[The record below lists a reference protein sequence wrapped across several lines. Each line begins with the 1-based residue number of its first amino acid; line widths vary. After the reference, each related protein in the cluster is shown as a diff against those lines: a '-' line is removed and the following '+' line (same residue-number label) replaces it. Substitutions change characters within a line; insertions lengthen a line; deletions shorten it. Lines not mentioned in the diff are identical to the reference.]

1 HTKLYLKLKK
11 CYHKLYGLLVKSAVL
26 NKIEDRLVKLNYLF
40 EFDKFKNNNI
50 ASVLADIFSQYKY
63 IWEIRGDGNCF
74 YRALCFG
81 HLESLLQKD
90 RNSFKY
96 LLNMVNVHVSTVV
109 LFSKIKYCIFTI
121 ITFVGVLEQCEA
133 DEHGDT
139 LLQLFNEQTTFD
151 SMVQYLRLLTLAY
164 LQNHADFFS
173 HFVEA
178 PIGKSVK
185 NKCLFTMREVET
197 MAMECD
203 HIDILALSE
212 ALGVSIHIAS
222 IEGETDSPSLH
233 LLYKTAHYD
242 ILYPHHCH

>member
-1 HTKLYLKLKK
+1 MDRYALAILKQ
-11 CYHKLYGLLVKSAVL
+11 
-26 NKIEDRLVKLNYLF
+26 F
-40 EFDKFKNNNI
+40 NI
-50 ASVLADIFSQYKY
+50 SSVLMDIFSQYMY
-63 IWEIRGDGNCF
+63 IREIRGDGNCF
-74 YRALCFG
+74 YRTLCFG

-96 LLNMVNVHVSTVV
+96 LLNMVNVHAS
-109 LFSKIKYCIFTI
+109 LPWYYFLKSRFSFSL
-121 ITFVGVLEQCEA
+121 V
-133 DEHGDT
+133 T

-151 SMVQYLRLLTLAY
+151 SLVQYLRLLTLAY

-178 PIGKSVK
+178 RSLKVY
-185 NKCLFTMREVET
+185 CTQEVET

-212 ALGVSIHIAS
+212 ALMERLGHHTIP
-222 IEGETDSPSLH
+222 EGTQPSLH

>member
-1 HTKLYLKLKK
+1 QMDARQFVSSREEIPTGGGICK
-11 CYHKLYGLLVKSAVL
+11 VL
-26 NKIEDRLVKLNYLF
+26 
-40 EFDKFKNNNI
+40 
-50 ASVLADIFSQYKY
+50 DIFSQYKY

-90 RNSFKY
+90 RAELLAAGIDENSFKY
-96 LLNMVNVHVSTVV
+96 LLNM
-109 LFSKIKYCIFTI
+109 
-121 ITFVGVLEQCEA
+121 FVGVLEQCEA

-178 PIGKSVK
+178 PSQ
-185 NKCLFTMREVET
+185 VET

-212 ALGVSIHIAS
+212 ALDGQRLAHHTIP
-222 IEGETDSPSLH
+222 EGTQPSLH

>member
-1 HTKLYLKLKK
+1 QMDAQQFVSSREEIPTGGGSCK
-11 CYHKLYGLLVKSAVL
+11 VL
-26 NKIEDRLVKLNYLF
+26 GNAY
-40 EFDKFKNNNI
+40 
-50 ASVLADIFSQYKY
+50 SYSYQYKY
-63 IWEIRGDGNCF
+63 IQEIRGEGNCF

-90 RNSFKY
+90 RPLPCAFVECFGFQECAFAELLDEGIDENSFKY
-96 LLNMVNVHVSTVV
+96 LLNM
-109 LFSKIKYCIFTI
+109 Y
-121 ITFVGVLEQCEA
+121 VGVLEQCEA

-164 LQNHADFFS
+164 LQNHSDFFS

-178 PIGKSVK
+178 PSLKVY
-185 NKCLFTMREVET
+185 CTQEVET

-212 ALGVSIHIAS
+212 ALDGQCLAHHTIP
-222 IEGETDSPSLH
+222 EGTQPSLH

>member
-1 HTKLYLKLKK
+1 MTVLHRRTHDSLSQVEKKYLHICWRWKLQSIG
-11 CYHKLYGLLVKSAVL
+11 H
-26 NKIEDRLVKLNYLF
+26 LF
-40 EFDKFKNNNI
+40 S
-50 ASVLADIFSQYKY
+50 SVLKDICSQYKY
-63 IWEIRGDGNCF
+63 MRKIRGDGNCF

-81 HLESLLQKD
+81 HLESLLQND
-90 RNSFKY
+90 RALQRFKETVIQSGRELLAAGFDESSFKD
-96 LLNMVNVHVSTVV
+96 LLDMF
-109 LFSKIKYCIFTI
+109 L
-121 ITFVGVLEQCEA
+121 GVLEQCEA

-139 LLQLFNEQTTFD
+139 LLQLFNEQTTSD
-151 SMVQYLRLLTLAY
+151 SMVQYLRLLTSAY

-178 PIGKSVK
+178 PSLKVY
-185 NKCLFTMREVET
+185 CTQEVET

-203 HIDILALSE
+203 HVDILALSE

-222 IEGETDSPSLH
+222 VEGGDGQRLAHHTIPEGTEPSLH